1 MLPSWVEIIVSAFLI
16 GSIVLFVGGCAYE
29 SHKQS
34 KRIKLGKKIL
44 RLIERYNNNKTDELK
59 NQIKIMWEEFK
70 NSWDKF
76 RFKEVSR
83 ERVEKMEKFLKT
95 EKII

>member
-1 MLPSWVEIIVSAFLI
+1 MPPWVEIIVLAFLI
-16 GSIVLFVGGCAYE
+16 GAITFFVVSCVYE
-29 SHKQS
+29 FHEQT
-34 KRIKLGKKIL
+34 KRIKMGKEIL
-44 RLIERYNNNKTDELK
+44 ALIERYNNNKTDELK
-59 NQIKIMWEEFK
+59 NQIKIEWKKFK

-83 ERVEKMEKFLKT
+83 ERVEKMEKFLKI